1 MKNTILTFALLFFA
15 TVCYAAKTQ
24 AALSV
29 LEENVK
35 DEVGSLIPPISVK
48 VNAPGTLSKLLTEQ
62 QQDTCR
68 HLIVSGK
75 INSED
80 IRVLRRMA
88 GADGRGQLCLLD
100 LTNVKFASSDTPYLV
115 VHNAEE
121 KIIPWISESRIYY
134 SDRIYGLNDA
144 NLTSVEKQIRM
155 DEVRYAP
162 SFSNGAVRCVNF
174 MLYNQEDYWPAEFLE
189 QYMPIWKRLVI
200 SRLNTK
206 GHDVSY
212 KNGHYTYYAFTRK
225 GLFSWDMFYAC
236 PNLLAVILPQRGK
249 ANNKV
254 IVRRD
259 PIQYKLRIIR

>member
-121 KIIPWISESRIYY
+121 KIIPHISESRIDY
-134 SDRIYGLNDA
+134 SDRIYGLNGA
-144 NLTSVEKQIRM
+144 NLTSVEKQIM
-155 DEVRYAP
+155 NDQGRYAP
-162 SFSNGAVRCVNF
+162 GFSKGAVRRVSFILN
-174 MLYNQEDYWPAEFLE
+174 NQKDYWTAEFLE
-189 QYMPIWKRLVI
+189 QYKPVWKRLVI
-200 SRLNTK
+200 FRLDVK
-206 GHDVSY
+206 GHSVSY

-225 GLFSWDMFYAC
+225 RLFCEDMFYAC
-236 PNLLAVILPQRGK
+236 PHLRLVILPPKGK
-249 ANNKV
+249 VNNKV
-254 IVRRD
+254 SVRRD
-259 PIQYKLRIIR
+259 PIQYK